1 MAVKAR
7 GFGLAKDALVIRSVY
22 GWLETRDLNEPNG
35 SIGLLEFSAPKEIRL
50 IGHSVPKTTWK
61 R

>member
-7 GFGLAKDALVIRSVY
+7 GFGLAKDALVSVY

-35 SIGLLEFSAPKEIRL
+35 SIGLLEFSAPKKIRL
-50 IGHSVPKTTWK
+50 IGHSVPKTA
-61 R
+61 